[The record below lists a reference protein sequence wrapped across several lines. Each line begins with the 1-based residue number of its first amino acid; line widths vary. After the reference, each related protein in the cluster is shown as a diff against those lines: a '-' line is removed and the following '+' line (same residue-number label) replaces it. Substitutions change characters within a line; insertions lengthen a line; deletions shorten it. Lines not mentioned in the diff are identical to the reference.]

1 MTMHHRPRRRLSLP
15 LIVFIVGVL
24 PLASLVGF
32 IAFENSGTTAP
43 TIEDQFIP
51 NANYETYVVGDGP
64 NSDGGIAFGD
74 SQCRFSFYNNLL
86 DEAMFI
92 NAAVDGP
99 PDKCSISTSIQWA
112 EDADFTRWQT
122 SVGGDTLGP
131 ANAFTERGPYPVA
144 IAYRLRFSDGR
155 DTGWSSKE
163 VIVLRREGGPNRL
176 TEPRFVDD

>member
-1 MTMHHRPRRRLSLP
+1 MPQRVPGRHQCDEALSDDREGL
-15 LIVFIVGVL
+15 
-24 PLASLVGF
+24 
-32 IAFENSGTTAP
+32 E
-43 TIEDQFIP
+43 
-51 NANYETYVVGDGP
+51 VVGWVACGADQG
-64 NSDGGIAFGD
+64 NVGCAAAD
-74 SQCRFSFYNNLL
+74 LL

-155 DTGWSSKE
+155 DTGWSSNE